1 MAVIYVVEDD
11 ASIRELMLYTL
22 RRAGYTPEGFADA
35 AQFREAFRLETA
47 RAVLLDIMLPGESG
61 LQILSWLRQE
71 QACRKLPVL
80 LLTALDS
87 EHDTVRGLDLG
98 ADDYITKP
106 VGMMELLARLR
117 AALRRVEEDGQS
129 GLLSY
134 GTICLDEQRHQA
146 TVDGVPIALTAK
158 EYALLRCL
166 MQRGGAVLSREEL
179 LQRVWGVQGDLELET
194 RTVDVHIRT
203 LRRKLG
209 TAGAYIETVRGVGYR
224 MGMPQ

>member
-22 RRAGYTPEGFADA
+22 HRAGYTAAGFADA
-35 AQFREAFRLETA
+35 AQFRQAFQPEMA

-61 LQILSWLRQE
+61 LQLLSWLRQE

-87 EHDTVRGLDLG
+87 ERDTVRGLDLG

-117 AALRRVEEDGQS
+117 AALRRVEEDGQT

-134 GTICLDEQRHQA
+134 GPICLDEQRHQT
-146 TVDGVPIALTAK
+146 TVDGAPVALTAK

-179 LQRVWGVQGDLELET
+179 LQRVWGVRGDLELET

>member
-22 RRAGYTPEGFADA
+22 HRAGYTAAGFADA
-35 AQFREAFRLETA
+35 AQFRKAFQPETA

-61 LQILSWLRQE
+61 LQLLSWLRQE

-87 EHDTVRGLDLG
+87 ERDTVRGLDLG

-117 AALRRVEEDGQS
+117 AALRRVEEDGQT
-129 GLLSY
+129 GLLTY
-134 GTICLDEQRHQA
+134 GSICLDEQRHQT
-146 TVDGVPIALTAK
+146 TVDGASVALTAK

-179 LQRVWGVQGDLELET
+179 LQRVWGVRGDLELET